1 MGNSVQ
7 RHLSPITLQDNGLG
21 TRKGVWTIRVK
32 HTYSKDGLSEL
43 LLVLRARHREQRGLI
58 LRLKE
63 KVLCVASSRELVA
76 AAIREWI
83 DGSAGDGL
91 LDLSSFAVAE

>member
-7 RHLSPITLQDNGLG
+7 RHLSPITLQDNVLG

-43 LLVLRARHREQRGLI
+43 LLVLRARP
-58 LRLKE
+58 
-63 KVLCVASSRELVA
+63 A
-76 AAIREWI
+76 
-83 DGSAGDGL
+83 
-91 LDLSSFAVAE
+91 